1 MSFSEPPAKRRRSD
15 VENVSNE
22 KKNDRNFSELVFISG
37 NTIHFM
43 DSVNIYTIQQFIK
56 FVDEKIRENVK
67 HPDDEFNLTYV
78 VHSGGGSVTDIL
90 VFVDFLTMT
99 RKRYHNVKFTSVI
112 TGIAASAASIMSIV
126 ADNKHITKYAKAM
139 IHELS
144 SGMSRKNYT
153 HIKSDFKLTT
163 MYHDDLCQI
172 YLENIRKDEKGE
184 PVLNKEQLETLLR
197 NETWYSADDYV
208 KAGFADKVV

>member
-1 MSFSEPPAKRRRSD
+1 MSFIKRKRVESI
-15 VENVSNE
+15 VENTNTV
-22 KKNDRNFSELVFISG
+22 KKYDRDFSELVFVSG

-56 FVDEKIRENVK
+56 FVDKKIRDNVK

-90 VFVDFLTMT
+90 VFVDFITMT
-99 RKRYHNVKFTSVI
+99 RKRYPNIKFTSVI

-163 MYHDDLCQI
+163 MYHEDLCQI
-172 YLENIRKDEKGE
+172 YLENIRKNKKGE
-184 PVLNKEQLETLLR
+184 PVLNKDQLETLLR
-197 NETWYSADDYV
+197 NETWYSSDEYV
-208 KAGFADKVV
+208 NAGFADKVV